1 MEYFLE
7 SLPLVFTPMTILLAV
22 VGIIAGIII
31 GALPG
36 LSSTMGVALFIPV
49 TYTMEPATGLVFL
62 AAVYMASVY
71 GGSISA
77 ILIQTPGTPSAVIT
91 ALDGYELT
99 KQGRGGEALSMSV
112 ISSTVGGLVSVVALM
127 FLAPPLAK
135 VVIAFGSAEMFLLAI
150 LGLTIIVSLS
160 KDSLTKGMMV
170 GLFGMLLSI
179 VGTDTLTGQDRYT
192 MGIMQLYG
200 GIDSVAAVIGMYSA
214 SQVFKLAAQKRKTI
228 QYDIGDSISQL
239 KPVSLKVVAKNWFN
253 MIRSGAIGTYVGILP
268 GAGVSIASALAY
280 NTARSASRNPEEY
293 GNGSLEGLAAS
304 EAANNG
310 VVGGSLIPL
319 LTLGIPGN
327 TVSAVFLGGLI
338 IHGMRPGPQ
347 LFTEHGAV
355 TYALFVGLFVSTLIM
370 MVVGLAGSKLFARIS
385 VVPTN
390 MIVPIILALCV
401 FGSYSISN
409 NIFNVYIML
418 VFGFIGYALG
428 ELEFFQAPFVL
439 GMVLGPIAEQEFRR
453 ALMISKGD
461 YSIFVGSP
469 IAIFLVVAIIFF
481 LLYPLVG
488 DKVKNMFPKKSA

>member
-22 VGIIAGIII
+22 VGIVAGIII

-170 GLFGMLLSI
+170 GLFGMLLSV

>member
-22 VGIIAGIII
+22 VGIVAGIII

-99 KQGRGGEALSMSV
+99 KQGRSGEALSMSV

-135 VVIAFGSAEMFLLAI
+135 AVIAFGSAEMFLLAI

-170 GLFGMLLSI
+170 GLFGMLLSV

-214 SQVFKLAAQKRKTI
+214 SQVFKLAAQKRRTI

-239 KPVSLKVVAKNWFN
+239 KPVSLKVIAKNWFN
-253 MIRSGAIGTYVGILP
+253 MIRSGVIGTYVGILP

-280 NTARSASRNPEEY
+280 NTARSASRSPEEY

-347 LFTEHGAV
+347 LFKEHGAV
-355 TYALFVGLFVSTLIM
+355 TYALFVGLFLATLIM

-385 VVPTN
+385 IVPTN

-469 IAIFLVVAIIFF
+469 IAIFLAAAIIFF

-488 DKVKNMFPKKSA
+488 DKVKSMFPKKGS

>member
-22 VGIIAGIII
+22 VGIVAGIII

-99 KQGRGGEALSMSV
+99 KQGRSGEALSMSV

-135 VVIAFGSAEMFLLAI
+135 AVIAFGSAEMFLLAI

-170 GLFGMLLSI
+170 GLFGMLLSV

-214 SQVFKLAAQKRKTI
+214 SQVFKLAAQKRRTI

-239 KPVSLKVVAKNWFN
+239 KPVSLKVIAKNWFN
-253 MIRSGAIGTYVGILP
+253 MIRSGVIGTYVGILP

-280 NTARSASRNPEEY
+280 NTARSASRSPEEY

-347 LFTEHGAV
+347 LFKEHGAV
-355 TYALFVGLFVSTLIM
+355 TYALFVGLFLATLIV

-385 VVPTN
+385 IVPTN

-409 NIFNVYIML
+409 ISLTCILCWYL
-418 VFGFIGYALG
+418 AL
-428 ELEFFQAPFVL
+428 L
-439 GMVLGPIAEQEFRR
+439 GML
-453 ALMISKGD
+453 
-461 YSIFVGSP
+461 
-469 IAIFLVVAIIFF
+469 
-481 LLYPLVG
+481 
-488 DKVKNMFPKKSA
+488 

>member
-22 VGIIAGIII
+22 VGIVAGIII

-99 KQGRGGEALSMSV
+99 KQGRSGEALSMSV

-135 VVIAFGSAEMFLLAI
+135 AVIAFGSAEMFLLAI

-170 GLFGMLLSI
+170 GLFGMLLSV

-214 SQVFKLAAQKRKTI
+214 SQVFKLAAQKRRTI

-239 KPVSLKVVAKNWFN
+239 KPVSLKVIAKNWFN
-253 MIRSGAIGTYVGILP
+253 MIRSGVIGTYVGILP

-280 NTARSASRNPEEY
+280 NTARSASRSPEEY

-347 LFTEHGAV
+347 LFKEHGAV
-355 TYALFVGLFVSTLIM
+355 TYALFVGLFLATLIM

-385 VVPTN
+385 IVPTN

-409 NIFNVYIML
+409 ISLTCILCWYL
-418 VFGFIGYALG
+418 AL
-428 ELEFFQAPFVL
+428 L
-439 GMVLGPIAEQEFRR
+439 GML
-453 ALMISKGD
+453 
-461 YSIFVGSP
+461 
-469 IAIFLVVAIIFF
+469 
-481 LLYPLVG
+481 
-488 DKVKNMFPKKSA
+488 

>member
-22 VGIIAGIII
+22 VGIVAGIII

-99 KQGRGGEALSMSV
+99 KQGRSGEALSMSV
-112 ISSTVGGLVSVVALM
+112 ISSTVGGLVSVIALM

-170 GLFGMLLSI
+170 GLFGMLLSV

-239 KPVSLKVVAKNWFN
+239 KPVSLKVIAKNWFN
-253 MIRSGAIGTYVGILP
+253 MIRSGVIGTYVGILP

-280 NTARSASRNPEEY
+280 NTARSASRSPEEY

-385 VVPTN
+385 IVPTN

-418 VFGFIGYALG
+418 AFGFIGYALG

-488 DKVKNMFPKKSA
+488 DKVKNMFSKKSA

>member
-22 VGIIAGIII
+22 VGIVAGIII

-99 KQGRGGEALSMSV
+99 KQGRSGEALSMSV

-135 VVIAFGSAEMFLLAI
+135 AVIAFGSAEMFLLAI

-170 GLFGMLLSI
+170 GLFGMLLSV

-214 SQVFKLAAQKRKTI
+214 SQVFKLAAQKRRTI

-239 KPVSLKVVAKNWFN
+239 KPVSLKVIAKNWFN
-253 MIRSGAIGTYVGILP
+253 MIRSGVIGTYVGILP

-280 NTARSASRNPEEY
+280 NTARSASRSPEEY

-338 IHGMRPGPQ
+338 IHGIRPGPQ
-347 LFTEHGAV
+347 LFKEHGAV
-355 TYALFVGLFVSTLIM
+355 TYALFVGLFLATLIM

-385 VVPTN
+385 IVPTN

-409 NIFNVYIML
+409 ISLTCILCWYL
-418 VFGFIGYALG
+418 AL
-428 ELEFFQAPFVL
+428 L
-439 GMVLGPIAEQEFRR
+439 GML
-453 ALMISKGD
+453 
-461 YSIFVGSP
+461 
-469 IAIFLVVAIIFF
+469 
-481 LLYPLVG
+481 
-488 DKVKNMFPKKSA
+488 